1 MISMEPKTVFIKDK
15 QDFLSNYWKL
25 EEMVFYRIVGDKVHV
40 KVAFPAVEKEVKLIL
55 SKIKE

>member
-1 MISMEPKTVFIKDK
+1 MEPKTVFIKDK